1 MVEKVPVKEGEIH
14 EVKILSVGEKGDGIA
29 KVNGFVLFVPETKQK
44 ELVKIKVTKVLAKV
58 GFAKVIERL
67 ESLKP
72 QKSNRFMQI
81 SSDELNKE
89 EVLEEINV
97 EDSDDFGADIE
108 DDGYWDSGLNI
119 SFYFSY

>member
-67 ESLKP
+67 KSLKH

-81 SSDELNKE
+81 SPDELNKE

-97 EDSDDFGADIE
+97 EDSDDFGADLE
-108 DDGYWDSGLNI
+108 DDGY
-119 SFYFSY
+119 

>member
-67 ESLKP
+67 ESLRP

-108 DDGYWDSGLNI
+108 DDGY
-119 SFYFSY
+119 